1 MANEPGG
8 VAAVLGAIRG
18 IDLVVDAT
26 VCVSSSPIRLSAE
39 DGTLSIGLSYYF
51 SPRTVAS
58 GQASRSPKAG
68 SPLEQESR
76 LLLEIEINL
85 LCLTSIVGALER
97 REV

>member
-1 MANEPGG
+1 VADELGG

-18 IDLVVDAT
+18 IDLVVDVT
-26 VCVSSSPIRLSAE
+26 VCVSSSPTNLSAE
-39 DGTLSIGLSYYF
+39 DGSLSIGFSYYF
-51 SPRTVAS
+51 SPRTVVS
-58 GQASRSPKAG
+58 RQASRSPKAG

-97 REV
+97 RVV